1 MISINKN
8 TSNNDFAEK
17 IKKAVNCKDADA
29 MIATLGTEERKLFD
43 KLLKD
48 DKARQEF
55 LSSDEAKKIISAL
68 FGSR

>member
-17 IKKAVNCKDADA
+17 IKKATGGKDTAA
-29 MIATLGTEERKLFD
+29 MLSSLNYEERKLLD
-43 KLLKD
+43 TLLKD
-48 DKARQEF
+48 EKARQEF
-55 LSSDEAKKIISAL
+55 LSSAETKKIISML